1 MTDGKAPDAFD
12 AFDAFVRR
20 AGSAAT
26 PPPGLRDR
34 IRARLDAADRE
45 VASDLDRQALH
56 AFLDGQLPPG
66 EASKVRER
74 AGEDP
79 NRSKEMEAER
89 AFLAMVKKASARTAA
104 PEGFRERLAGTLGK
118 EYAHP
123 PEKPAAAEPAPAVA
137 PVPPAKEPRREAE
150 APKVVRGH
158 FGRRAFLGALAA
170 CVLAAAGVY
179 IYQQATMQCPYI
191 LGCVD
196 QHRAILEGKEKLA
209 VAGADPEKIVEFVR
223 ANADRTLAAL
233 PDLSAFGLEPVGAGI
248 APFSNLPADWK
259 APQGA
264 YVELK
269 GPQSEVATLIVHPW
283 LEEEPMDVSMKMIA
297 GRRYWFAD
305 HHGYRAAGWK
315 LKNGVLVILV
325 SKRSMDEIK
334 KLAVKAYASM
344 EPQSAALESPARPPL

>member
-1 MTDGKAPDAFD
+1 MTDGKAPD

-20 AGSAAT
+20 AGSAAA

-45 VASDLDRQALH
+45 VSSDLDRQALH
-56 AFLDGQLPPG
+56 AFLDGQLPPE
-66 EASKVRER
+66 EATRVQAR
-74 AGEDP
+74 AGDDP

-104 PEGFRERLAGTLGK
+104 PEGFRARLAGTLGK

-123 PEKPAAAEPAPAVA
+123 PEEPAAAAEPAPTAVA

-150 APKVVRGH
+150 TPKVVRGS
-158 FGRRAFLGALAA
+158 FGRRAFLSALAA
-170 CVLAAAGVY
+170 CVLAAVGVY
-179 IYQQATMQCPYI
+179 YYQQATMQCPYM
-191 LGCVD
+191 LGCVE

-209 VAGADPEKIVEFVR
+209 VSNGDPEKLVEFVR
-223 ANADRTLAAL
+223 ANADRSLAAL

-283 LEEEPMDVSMKMIA
+283 IEEEPMEVSMKMIA

-305 HHGYRAAGWK
+305 HQGYRAAGWK
-315 LKNGVLVILV
+315 LKNGVLIVLV

-344 EPQSAALESPARPPL
+344 EPQSAALKSPARPPL